1 MPIQLEKQMS
11 LPEIHL
17 ATDGDLNYALF
28 KHNDIVS
35 NAVRSGGYEKELQE
49 LSTKLLEGH
58 TEGIVLDI
66 GANLGSY
73 VVPLA
78 RHHAHLQFEVFEPQ
92 RIVYYQL
99 CANIFLNRL
108 SNVHAHQVG
117 ISSTQMVQSYVL
129 PNYAE
134 ETNIGAF
141 SIDFDT
147 RANNY
152 EVKSEGF
159 IERMRIIPLD
169 MMQYEKVRL
178 IKIDVEGHELSVL
191 LGAEHTLRENN
202 YPPII
207 FEAWTWKFPEKR
219 KALFE
224 HLQGLGY
231 EITEIGQNNLAVKR

>member
-1 MPIQLEKQMS
+1 MS
-11 LPEIHL
+11 LPDIHL

-49 LSTKLLEGH
+49 LSSKLLEGH

-78 RHHAHLQFEVFEPQ
+78 RHHEHLQFEVFEPQ
-92 RIVYYQL
+92 RIIYYQL

-129 PNYAE
+129 PDYSA

-147 RANNY
+147 RAKDY
-152 EVKSEGF
+152 EVKTQGYT
-159 IERMRIIPLD
+159 ERMRIIPLD
-169 MMQYEKVRL
+169 LMQYEKVRL

-219 KALFE
+219 EALFA
-224 HLQGLGY
+224 HLQSLGY
-231 EITEIGQNNLAVKR
+231 EITEIGQNNLAVKK

>member
-1 MPIQLEKQMS
+1 MS

-28 KHNDIVS
+28 KHNDVVS
-35 NAVRSGGYEKELQE
+35 NGVRSGGYEKELQSISSE
-49 LSTKLLEGH
+49 LLRDFIDG
-58 TEGIVLDI
+58 VVVDI

-73 VVPLA
+73 IVPLA
-78 RHHAHLQFEVFEPQ
+78 KQHPHLQFEAFETQ

-99 CANIFLNRL
+99 CANTFLNRL
-108 SNVHAHQVG
+108 SNVYAHNVG
-117 ISSTQMVQSYVL
+117 LSNEQRITSYVL

-147 RANNY
+147 RLKDY
-152 EVKSEGF
+152 EVKSEGVA
-159 IERMRIIPLD
+159 ERMIIISLD
-169 MMQYEKVRL
+169 SMQYEKVRL
-178 IKIDVEGHELSVL
+178 IKIDVEGHELQVL
-191 LGAEHTLRENN
+191 HGAEHTLRENN

-219 KALFE
+219 KTLFE
-224 HLQGLGY
+224 HLQSLGY
-231 EITEIGQNNLAVKR
+231 EITEIGQNNLAIKK

>member
-1 MPIQLEKQMS
+1 MS

-28 KHNDIVS
+28 KHNDVVS
-35 NAVRSGGYEKELQE
+35 NGVRNGGYEKELQSLSSE
-49 LSTKLLEGH
+49 LLRDFTD
-58 TEGIVLDI
+58 GIVVDI

-73 VVPLA
+73 IVPLA
-78 RHHAHLQFEVFEPQ
+78 KQHPHLQFEAFEPQ

-99 CANIFLNRL
+99 CANTFLNRL
-108 SNVHAHQVG
+108 SNVYAHNVG
-117 ISSTQMVQSYVL
+117 LSNENHITNYVL
-129 PNYAE
+129 PNYSE

-147 RANNY
+147 RLKEY
-152 EVKSEGF
+152 EVKSEGVA
-159 IERMRIIPLD
+159 ERMIIIPLD
-169 MMQYEKVRL
+169 AMQYEKIRL
-178 IKIDVEGHELSVL
+178 IKIDVEGHELQVL

-219 KALFE
+219 KAVFA
-224 HLQGLGY
+224 HLENLGY
-231 EITEIGQNNLAVKR
+231 TITEIGQNNLAVKK

>member
-1 MPIQLEKQMS
+1 MS

-35 NAVRSGGYEKELQE
+35 NAVRTGGYETELQE
-49 LSTKLLEGH
+49 LSNNLLVQH
-58 TEGIVLDI
+58 TDGIVIDI

-78 RHHAHLQFEVFEPQ
+78 KRNAHLQFEAFEPQ

-108 SNVHAHQVG
+108 SNVYAHNVG
-117 ISSTQMVQSYVL
+117 LSNEQRITSYVL
-129 PNYAE
+129 PNYAK

-147 RANNY
+147 RLKDY
-152 EVKSEGF
+152 EVKSEGVA
-159 IERMRIIPLD
+159 ERMIIIPLD
-169 MMQYEKVRL
+169 SMQYEKVRL

-219 KALFE
+219 KALFD
-224 HLQGLGY
+224 HLENLGY
-231 EITEIGQNNLAVKR
+231 TITEMGQNNLAVKS

>member
-1 MPIQLEKQMS
+1 MS

-35 NAVRSGGYEKELQE
+35 NGVRSGGYEKELQSISSE
-49 LSTKLLEGH
+49 LLGDFID
-58 TEGIVLDI
+58 GVVVDI

-73 VVPLA
+73 TVPLA
-78 RHHAHLQFEVFEPQ
+78 KQHPHLQFEAFETQ
-92 RIVYYQL
+92 RIIYYQL
-99 CANIFLNRL
+99 CANTFLNRL
-108 SNVHAHQVG
+108 SNVYAHNVG
-117 ISSTQMVQSYVL
+117 LSNEQRITSYVL

-147 RANNY
+147 RLKDY
-152 EVKSEGF
+152 EVKSEGVT
-159 IERMRIIPLD
+159 ERMIIIPLD
-169 MMQYEKVRL
+169 SMQYEKVRL
-178 IKIDVEGHELSVL
+178 IKIDVEGHELQVL
-191 LGAEHTLRENN
+191 QGAEHTLRENN

-219 KALFE
+219 KALFN
-224 HLQGLGY
+224 HLEGLGY
-231 EITEIGQNNLAVKR
+231 TITEIGQNNLAVKS

>member
-1 MPIQLEKQMS
+1 MS

-35 NAVRSGGYEKELQE
+35 NGVRSGGYEKELQSISSE
-49 LSTKLLEGH
+49 LLRDFTD
-58 TEGIVLDI
+58 GIVVDI

-73 VVPLA
+73 IVPLA
-78 RHHAHLQFEVFEPQ
+78 KQHSHLQFEAFEPQ

-99 CANIFLNRL
+99 CANTFLNRL
-108 SNVHAHQVG
+108 SNVYAHNVG
-117 ISSTQMVQSYVL
+117 LSNEQRITNYVL

-147 RANNY
+147 RLKDY
-152 EVKSEGF
+152 EVKSEGVT
-159 IERMRIIPLD
+159 ERMIIIPLD
-169 MMQYEKVRL
+169 SMQYEKVRL

-231 EITEIGQNNLAVKR
+231 EITEIGQNNLAVKK

>member
-1 MPIQLEKQMS
+1 MS

-35 NAVRSGGYEKELQE
+35 NAVRTGGYETELQE
-49 LSTKLLEGH
+49 LSNDLLVQH
-58 TEGIVLDI
+58 TDGIVIDV

-78 RHHAHLQFEVFEPQ
+78 KRNAHLQFECFEPQ

-99 CANIFLNRL
+99 CANTFLNRL
-108 SNVHAHQVG
+108 SNVYTHNVG
-117 ISSTQMVQSYVL
+117 LSNEKRVTSYVL

-147 RANNY
+147 RANGY
-152 EVKSEGF
+152 EVKSEGVT
-159 IERMRIIPLD
+159 ERMIIIPLD
-169 MMQYEKVRL
+169 SMQYEKVRL

-191 LGAEHTLRENN
+191 HGAEHTLRENN

-219 KALFE
+219 QAVFS
-224 HLQGLGY
+224 HLESLGY
-231 EITEIGQNNLAVKR
+231 EITEIGQNNLAQRKG

>member
-1 MPIQLEKQMS
+1 MS

-35 NAVRSGGYEKELQE
+35 NGVRSGGYEKELQSISSE
-49 LSTKLLEGH
+49 LLRDFTD
-58 TEGIVLDI
+58 GIVVDI

-73 VVPLA
+73 IVPLA
-78 RHHAHLQFEVFEPQ
+78 KQHPHLQFEAFEPQ

-99 CANIFLNRL
+99 CANTFLNRL
-108 SNVHAHQVG
+108 SNVYAHNVG
-117 ISSTQMVQSYVL
+117 LSNEQRITNYVL

-147 RANNY
+147 RLKDY
-152 EVKSEGF
+152 EVKSEGVT
-159 IERMRIIPLD
+159 ERMIIIPLD
-169 MMQYEKVRL
+169 SMQYEKVRL

-219 KALFE
+219 QALFA
-224 HLQGLGY
+224 HLENLGY
-231 EITEIGQNNLAVKR
+231 TITEIGQNNLAVKK

>member
-1 MPIQLEKQMS
+1 MS

-28 KHNDIVS
+28 KHDDIVS

-49 LSTKLLEGH
+49 LSSELLAAH
-58 TEGIVLDI
+58 TDGIVLDI

-78 RHHAHLQFEVFEPQ
+78 KQYPYLQFETFEPQ

-108 SNVHAHQVG
+108 SNVYTHNVG
-117 ISSTQMVQSYVL
+117 LSNEQRVTSYVL

-147 RANNY
+147 RLKDY
-152 EVKSEGF
+152 EVKSEGVT
-159 IERMRIIPLD
+159 ERMIIIPLD
-169 MMQYEKVRL
+169 SMQYEKVRL
-178 IKIDVEGHELSVL
+178 IKIDVEGHELQVL
-191 LGAEHTLRENN
+191 QGAEHTMSL
-202 YPPII
+202 IHI
-207 FEAWTWKFPEKR
+207 
-219 KALFE
+219 
-224 HLQGLGY
+224 
-231 EITEIGQNNLAVKR
+231 

>member
-1 MPIQLEKQMS
+1 MS

-49 LSTKLLEGH
+49 LSSKLLEGH

-92 RIVYYQL
+92 RIIYYQL

-108 SNVHAHQVG
+108 SNVYAHNVG
-117 ISSTQMVQSYVL
+117 LSNEQRITSYVL

-147 RANNY
+147 RAKNY
-152 EVKSEGF
+152 EVKSEGVT
-159 IERMRIIPLD
+159 ERMIIIPLD
-169 MMQYEKVRL
+169 SMQYEKVRL

-202 YPPII
+202 HPPII

-219 KALFE
+219 QALFS
-224 HLQGLGY
+224 HLKGLGY
-231 EITEIGQNNLAVKR
+231 EITEIGQNNLAQYKK

>member
-1 MPIQLEKQMS
+1 MS

-35 NAVRSGGYEKELQE
+35 NGVRSGGYEKELQSLSSE
-49 LSTKLLEGH
+49 LLRDFTD
-58 TEGIVLDI
+58 GIVIDI

-73 VVPLA
+73 IVPLA
-78 RHHAHLQFEVFEPQ
+78 KQHPHLQFEAFEPQ

-99 CANIFLNRL
+99 CANTFLNRISNVYTHNVGL
-108 SNVHAHQVG
+108 SNEQR
-117 ISSTQMVQSYVL
+117 ITSYVL
-129 PNYAE
+129 PNYAQ

-147 RANNY
+147 RLKDY
-152 EVKSEGF
+152 EVKSEGVT
-159 IERMRIIPLD
+159 ERMRIIPLD

-231 EITEIGQNNLAVKR
+231 EITEMGQNNLAVKK

>member
-1 MPIQLEKQMS
+1 MN

-17 ATDGDLNYALF
+17 ATDGDLNYVLF

-49 LSTKLLEGH
+49 LSSKLLERH

-78 RHHAHLQFEVFEPQ
+78 RHHAHLQFEIFEPQ

-108 SNVHAHQVG
+108 SNVYAHNVG
-117 ISSTQMVQSYVL
+117 LSNEQRITSYVL

-147 RANNY
+147 RLKDY
-152 EVKSEGF
+152 EVKSEGVT
-159 IERMRIIPLD
+159 ERMIIIPLD
-169 MMQYEKVRL
+169 SMQYEKVRL

-231 EITEIGQNNLAVKR
+231 EITEIGQNNLAQRKG

>member
-1 MPIQLEKQMS
+1 M
-11 LPEIHL
+11 LPEIQL

-28 KHNDIVS
+28 KHDDIVS

-49 LSTKLLEGH
+49 LSSELLAAH
-58 TEGIVLDI
+58 TDGIVLDI

-73 VVPLA
+73 GIPLA
-78 RHHAHLQFEVFEPQ
+78 KRNPHLQFECFEPQ

-99 CANIFLNRL
+99 CANTFLNRL
-108 SNVHAHQVG
+108 SNVYTHNVG
-117 ISSTQMVQSYVL
+117 LSNEQRVTSYVL

-147 RANNY
+147 RLKDY
-152 EVKSEGF
+152 EVRSEGVT
-159 IERMRIIPLD
+159 ERMIIIPLD
-169 MMQYEKVRL
+169 SMQYEKVRL
-178 IKIDVEGHELSVL
+178 IKIDVEGHELQVL
-191 LGAEHTLRENN
+191 QGAEHTLRENN

-219 KALFE
+219 QAVFA
-224 HLQGLGY
+224 HLEGLGY
-231 EITEIGQNNLAVKR
+231 EITQIGQNNLAIYKG

>member
-1 MPIQLEKQMS
+1 MS

-28 KHNDIVS
+28 KHSDIVS
-35 NAVRSGGYEKELQE
+35 NHVRTGGYEVELQAE
-49 LSTKLLEGH
+49 SAKLLAGH
-58 TEGIVLDI
+58 TDGIVLDI

-78 RHHAHLQFEVFEPQ
+78 KQHPHLQFEAFEPQ

-108 SNVHAHQVG
+108 SNVHAHQAG
-117 ISSTQMVQSYVL
+117 ISNEQRVTTYVL

-147 RANNY
+147 RAKDY

-159 IERMRIIPLD
+159 SERMRIIPLD

-191 LGAEHTLRENN
+191 HGAVHTLRENN

-219 KALFE
+219 QALFE
-224 HLQGLGY
+224 YLESLGY
-231 EITEIGQNNLAVKR
+231 TITEMGQNNLAVKS

>member
-1 MPIQLEKQMS
+1 MS

-49 LSTKLLEGH
+49 LSSELLAGH

-108 SNVHAHQVG
+108 SNVYAHQFGLSNEQRV
-117 ISSTQMVQSYVL
+117 TSYVL
-129 PNYAE
+129 PDYSAE
-134 ETNIGAF
+134 NNIGAF

-147 RANNY
+147 RAKDY
-152 EVKSEGF
+152 EVKTEGYT
-159 IERMRIIPLD
+159 ERMRIIPLD
-169 MMQYEKVRL
+169 SMQYEKVRL

-219 KALFE
+219 QALFA
-224 HLQGLGY
+224 HLQSLGY
-231 EITEIGQNNLAVKR
+231 EITEIGQNNLAVKK

>member
-1 MPIQLEKQMS
+1 MS

-28 KHNDIVS
+28 KHNDVVS
-35 NAVRSGGYEKELQE
+35 NCVRSGGYEKELQSLSSE
-49 LSTKLLEGH
+49 LLRDFTD
-58 TEGIVLDI
+58 GIVVDI

-73 VVPLA
+73 IVPLA
-78 RHHAHLQFEVFEPQ
+78 KQHSHLQFEAFEPQ

-99 CANIFLNRL
+99 CANTFLNRL
-108 SNVHAHQVG
+108 SNVYTHNVG
-117 ISSTQMVQSYVL
+117 LSNEKRITNYVL

-147 RANNY
+147 RANGY
-152 EVKSEGF
+152 EVKSEGVT
-159 IERMRIIPLD
+159 ERMIIIPLD
-169 MMQYEKVRL
+169 AMQYEKIRL
-178 IKIDVEGHELSVL
+178 IKIDVEGHELQVL

-207 FEAWTWKFPEKR
+207 FESWTWKFPEKR
-219 KALFE
+219 RAVFD
-224 HLQGLGY
+224 HLEDLGY
-231 EITEIGQNNLAVKR
+231 KITQIGQNNLAVKK

>member
-1 MPIQLEKQMS
+1 MS

-28 KHNDIVS
+28 KHNDVVS
-35 NAVRSGGYEKELQE
+35 NGVRSGGYEKELQSISSE
-49 LSTKLLEGH
+49 LLRDFTD
-58 TEGIVLDI
+58 GIIIDI

-73 VVPLA
+73 IVPLA
-78 RHHAHLQFEVFEPQ
+78 KQHPHLQFEVFEPQ

-108 SNVHAHQVG
+108 SNIHAHQFGLSNEQRV
-117 ISSTQMVQSYVL
+117 TSYVL
-129 PNYAE
+129 PDYSA

-147 RANNY
+147 RAKDY
-152 EVKSEGF
+152 EVKTQGYT
-159 IERMRIIPLD
+159 ERMRIMPLD
-169 MMQYEKVRL
+169 LMQYEKVRL
-178 IKIDVEGHELSVL
+178 IKIDVEGHELAVL
-191 LGAEHTLRENN
+191 HGAEHTLRENN

-219 KALFE
+219 EALFSY
-224 HLQGLGY
+224 LKNLGY
-231 EITEIGQNNLAVKR
+231 EITEIGQNNLAVKK

>member
-1 MPIQLEKQMS
+1 MS

-28 KHNDIVS
+28 KHNDVVS
-35 NAVRSGGYEKELQE
+35 NCVRSGGYEKELQSLSSE
-49 LSTKLLEGH
+49 LLRDFTD
-58 TEGIVLDI
+58 GIVVDI

-73 VVPLA
+73 IVPLA
-78 RHHAHLQFEVFEPQ
+78 KQHPHLQFEAFEPQ

-99 CANIFLNRL
+99 CANTFLNRL
-108 SNVHAHQVG
+108 SNVYAHNVG
-117 ISSTQMVQSYVL
+117 LSNEKRITNYVL

-147 RANNY
+147 RANGY
-152 EVKSEGF
+152 EVKSEG
-159 IERMRIIPLD
+159 ITERMIIIPLD
-169 MMQYEKVRL
+169 AMQYEKIRL
-178 IKIDVEGHELSVL
+178 IKIDVEGHELQVL

-207 FEAWTWKFPEKR
+207 FESWTWKFPEKR
-219 KALFE
+219 RAVFD
-224 HLQGLGY
+224 HLEDLGY
-231 EITEIGQNNLAVKR
+231 KITQIGQNNLAVKK

>member
-1 MPIQLEKQMS
+1 MS

-28 KHNDIVS
+28 KHSDIVS
-35 NAVRSGGYEKELQE
+35 NAVRSGGYEAELQE
-49 LSTKLLEGH
+49 LSNNLLVQH
-58 TEGIVLDI
+58 TDGVVIDI

-73 VVPLA
+73 VVSLA
-78 RHHAHLQFEVFEPQ
+78 KRNAHLQFECFEPQ

-108 SNVHAHQVG
+108 SNVHAHQFG

-159 IERMRIIPLD
+159 VERMRIIPLD

-219 KALFE
+219 KALFA
-224 HLQGLGY
+224 HLEGLGY
-231 EITEIGQNNLAVKR
+231 TITEMGQNNLAVKS

>member
-1 MPIQLEKQMS
+1 MS

-28 KHNDIVS
+28 KHSDIVS
-35 NAVRSGGYEKELQE
+35 NYVRTGGYESELQTVSAE
-49 LSTKLLEGH
+49 LLAGH
-58 TEGIVLDI
+58 TDGIVLDI
-66 GANLGSY
+66 GGNLGSY

-78 RHHAHLQFEVFEPQ
+78 KQHPHLQFEVFEPQ
-92 RIVYYQL
+92 RIIYYQL
-99 CANIFLNRL
+99 CTNVFLNRL
-108 SNVHAHQVG
+108 SNVYAHNAG
-117 ISSTQMVQSYVL
+117 LSSTQGVQSYVL

-141 SIDFDT
+141 SIDFET
-147 RANNY
+147 RAKDY
-152 EVKSEGF
+152 EVKSTGDT
-159 IERMRIIPLD
+159 ERMIITTLD
-169 MMQYEKVRL
+169 SMQYEKVRL

-219 KALFE
+219 EALFD
-224 HLQGLGY
+224 HLKGLGY
-231 EITEIGQNNLAVKR
+231 EITEMGQNNLAVKK

>member
-1 MPIQLEKQMS
+1 MS

-35 NAVRSGGYEKELQE
+35 NAVRSGGYEVELQE
-49 LSTKLLEGH
+49 LSNNILVQH
-58 TEGIVLDI
+58 TDGIVIDV

-73 VVPLA
+73 VIPLA
-78 RHHAHLQFEVFEPQ
+78 KRNAHLQFEAFEPQ

-99 CANIFLNRL
+99 CANTFLNRL
-108 SNVHAHQVG
+108 SNVYTHNVG
-117 ISSTQMVQSYVL
+117 LSNEQRVTSYVL

-147 RANNY
+147 RLKGY
-152 EVKSEGF
+152 EVKSEGVT
-159 IERMRIIPLD
+159 ERIIIIPLD
-169 MMQYEKVRL
+169 SMQYEKVRL
-178 IKIDVEGHELSVL
+178 IKIDVEGHELQVL
-191 LGAEHTLRENN
+191 QGAEHTLRENN

-207 FEAWTWKFPEKR
+207 FEAWTRKFVEKR
-219 KALFE
+219 QAVFA
-224 HLQGLGY
+224 HLESLGY
-231 EITEIGQNNLAVKR
+231 EITQIGQNNLAKHKG

>member
-1 MPIQLEKQMS
+1 MS

-28 KHNDIVS
+28 KHNDVVS
-35 NAVRSGGYEKELQE
+35 NGVRSGGYEKELQSISSE
-49 LSTKLLEGH
+49 LLGNFTD
-58 TEGIVLDI
+58 GIVIDI

-73 VVPLA
+73 IVPLA
-78 RHHAHLQFEVFEPQ
+78 KQHPHLQFEAFEAQ
-92 RIVYYQL
+92 RIIYYQL
-99 CANIFLNRL
+99 CANTFLNRL
-108 SNVHAHQVG
+108 SNVYAHNVG
-117 ISSTQMVQSYVL
+117 LSNEKRITNYVL

-147 RANNY
+147 RANGY
-152 EVKSEGF
+152 EIKSEGVT
-159 IERMRIIPLD
+159 ERMIIIPLD
-169 MMQYEKVRL
+169 AMQYEKVRL
-178 IKIDVEGHELSVL
+178 IKMDVEGHELQVL

-219 KALFE
+219 QAVFA
-224 HLQGLGY
+224 HLESLGY
-231 EITEIGQNNLAVKR
+231 AITQIGQNNLAEYKG

>member
-1 MPIQLEKQMS
+1 MS

-28 KHNDIVS
+28 KHNDVVS
-35 NAVRSGGYEKELQE
+35 NGVRSGGYEKELQSISSE
-49 LSTKLLEGH
+49 LLGNFTD
-58 TEGIVLDI
+58 GIVIDI

-73 VVPLA
+73 IVPLA
-78 RHHAHLQFEVFEPQ
+78 KQHPHLQFEAFETQ
-92 RIVYYQL
+92 RIIYYQL
-99 CANIFLNRL
+99 CANTFLNRL
-108 SNVHAHQVG
+108 SNVYAHNVG
-117 ISSTQMVQSYVL
+117 LSNEKRITNYVL

-147 RANNY
+147 RANGY
-152 EVKSEGF
+152 EVKSEGVT
-159 IERMRIIPLD
+159 ERMIIIPLD
-169 MMQYEKVRL
+169 AMQYEKVRL
-178 IKIDVEGHELSVL
+178 IKMDVEGHELQVL

-219 KALFE
+219 KAVFD
-224 HLQGLGY
+224 HLENLGY
-231 EITEIGQNNLAVKR
+231 TITEHGQNNLAVKS

>member
-1 MPIQLEKQMS
+1 MS
-11 LPEIHL
+11 LPDIHL

-35 NAVRSGGYEKELQE
+35 NAVRSGGYEAELQE
-49 LSTKLLEGH
+49 LSNNILVQH
-58 TEGIVLDI
+58 TDGIVIDV

-73 VVPLA
+73 VIPLA
-78 RHHAHLQFEVFEPQ
+78 KRNAHLQFEAFEPQ

-99 CANIFLNRL
+99 CANTFLNRL
-108 SNVHAHQVG
+108 SNVYAHNVG
-117 ISSTQMVQSYVL
+117 LSNEQRITSYVL

-147 RANNY
+147 RLKDY
-152 EVKSEGF
+152 EVKSEGVA
-159 IERMRIIPLD
+159 ERMIIIPLD
-169 MMQYEKVRL
+169 SMQYEKVRL
-178 IKIDVEGHELSVL
+178 IKIDVEGHELQVL
-191 LGAEHTLRENN
+191 QGAEHTLRENN

-219 KALFE
+219 QAVFA
-224 HLQGLGY
+224 HLESLGY
-231 EITEIGQNNLAVKR
+231 AITQIGQNNLAEYKG

>member
-1 MPIQLEKQMS
+1 MS

-28 KHNDIVS
+28 KHDDIVS
-35 NAVRSGGYEKELQE
+35 NHVRAGGYEVELQTLSSE
-49 LSTKLLEGH
+49 LLAGYTD
-58 TEGIVLDI
+58 GIVLDI

-78 RHHAHLQFEVFEPQ
+78 KSHPHLQFEAFEPQ

-99 CANIFLNRL
+99 CANTFLNRL
-108 SNVHAHQVG
+108 SNVYAHNVG
-117 ISSTQMVQSYVL
+117 LSNETRITSYVL

-147 RANNY
+147 RAKDY
-152 EVKSEGF
+152 EVKSEGVT
-159 IERMRIIPLD
+159 ERMPIINLD
-169 MMQYEKVRL
+169 SMQYEKVRL
-178 IKIDVEGHELSVL
+178 IKIDVEGHELQVL
-191 LGAEHTLRENN
+191 QGAHFTLSENN

-219 KALFE
+219 QAVFD
-224 HLQGLGY
+224 HLESLGY
-231 EITEIGQNNLAVKR
+231 EITQIGQNNLAKYKK

>member
-1 MPIQLEKQMS
+1 MS

-35 NAVRSGGYEKELQE
+35 NAVRTGGYETELQE
-49 LSTKLLEGH
+49 LSNNLLVQH
-58 TEGIVLDI
+58 TDGIVIDI

-78 RHHAHLQFEVFEPQ
+78 KRNAHLQFETFEPQ

-108 SNVHAHQVG
+108 SNVYAHNVG
-117 ISSTQMVQSYVL
+117 LSNEQRITSYVL

-147 RANNY
+147 RLKDY
-152 EVKSEGF
+152 EVKSEGVA
-159 IERMRIIPLD
+159 ERMIIIPLD
-169 MMQYEKVRL
+169 SMQYEKVRL

-219 KALFE
+219 KALFD
-224 HLQGLGY
+224 HLENLGY
-231 EITEIGQNNLAVKR
+231 TITEMGQNNLAVKS

>member
-1 MPIQLEKQMS
+1 MS

-28 KHNDIVS
+28 RHNDIVS
-35 NAVRSGGYEKELQE
+35 NAVRDGGYEKELQE
-49 LSTKLLEGH
+49 LSAKLLAEH
-58 TEGIVLDI
+58 TDGIVIDI

-78 RHHAHLQFEVFEPQ
+78 KQHPHLQFEAFEPQ

-99 CANIFLNRL
+99 CANTFLNRL
-108 SNVHAHQVG
+108 SNVYTHNVG
-117 ISSTQMVQSYVL
+117 LSSEQRVTSYVL

-141 SIDFDT
+141 SIDFET
-147 RANNY
+147 RAKDY
-152 EVKSEGF
+152 EVRSEGVT
-159 IERMRIIPLD
+159 ERMIIIPLD
-169 MMQYEKVRL
+169 SMQYEKVRL

-219 KALFE
+219 QAVFA
-224 HLQGLGY
+224 HLENLGY
-231 EITEIGQNNLAVKR
+231 EITQIGQNNLAVKK

>member
-1 MPIQLEKQMS
+1 MS

-28 KHNDIVS
+28 KHNDVVS
-35 NAVRSGGYEKELQE
+35 NGVRSGGYEKELQSISSE
-49 LSTKLLEGH
+49 LLRDFTDG
-58 TEGIVLDI
+58 VVVDI

-73 VVPLA
+73 IVPLA
-78 RHHAHLQFEVFEPQ
+78 KQHPHLQFEAFETQ

-99 CANIFLNRL
+99 CANTFLNRL
-108 SNVHAHQVG
+108 SNVYAHNVG
-117 ISSTQMVQSYVL
+117 LSNEQRITSYVL

-147 RANNY
+147 RLKEY
-152 EVKSEGF
+152 EVKSEG
-159 IERMRIIPLD
+159 ITERMIIIPLD
-169 MMQYEKVRL
+169 SMQYEKVRL
-178 IKIDVEGHELSVL
+178 IKIDVEGHELQVL
-191 LGAEHTLRENN
+191 QGAEHTLRENN

-219 KALFE
+219 KAVFG
-224 HLQGLGY
+224 HLENLGY
-231 EITEIGQNNLAVKR
+231 TITEHGQNNLAVKK